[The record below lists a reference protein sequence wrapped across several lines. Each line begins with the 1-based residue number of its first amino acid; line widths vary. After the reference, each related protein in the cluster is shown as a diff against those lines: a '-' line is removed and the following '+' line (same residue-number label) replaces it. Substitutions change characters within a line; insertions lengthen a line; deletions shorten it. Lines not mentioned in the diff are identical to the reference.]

1 MGYLEK
7 DALPAKSLCSR
18 YSTQQRRPIFDAS
31 APMLK
36 LLHFASQIR
45 IHRNRYA
52 SFCLRKNR
60 GVNNV

>member
-36 LLHFASQIR
+36 LLHFAPANLAVRRTLFEMVS
-45 IHRNRYA
+45 
-52 SFCLRKNR
+52 LMR
-60 GVNNV
+60 G